1 MSLFDDD
8 FYSSRVSKRRSRW
21 VQEDAGKQ
29 SMVLRSRST
38 WSRVR
43 LAVLSSAISVV
54 GAALLFGAVTQFG
67 GGSGGKAGGQKAAAS
82 VSATQT
88 QTADPYEKTITAA
101 AKVRPTVVS
110 VINEQY
116 GPANDENGYSEDDLQ
131 DAGIGSGV
139 IFEKKDGKALI
150 VTNSHVIAGA
160 ERVKIAMID
169 GSARVA
175 EVVGD
180 DPITDLAVLQM
191 DGEGI
196 KEVAKFGDSSK
207 LRNGEWV
214 MAIGSPL
221 GLDDSLTMG
230 IISKT
235 TRVIPVSLNQDGN
248 YDWEQEVIQIDAS
261 INQGNSGGPLI
272 DLDGNVVGI
281 NSMKIADLG
290 VEGVGFAIPIDNA
303 RPVIDSLIEFGI
315 VKRPYLGVY
324 TFDLDQYLAQQAL
337 TQQQGQGPKDSLDPG
352 AQAEEAAPGA
362 GDKAPAAG
370 EDAEAMLEG
379 EENGTGLVLPEG
391 VEDGVIV
398 LEAVG
403 PAKEAGLQFND
414 LIVKFDKTPIGST
427 MELRKYLY
435 NKKEIGDTI
444 EITFY
449 RDGKLMTTKVKLT
462 QKSKDDE

>member
-8 FYSSRVSKRRSRW
+8 FYSSRVSRRRNRW
-21 VQEDAGKQ
+21 VQEDAGKP
-29 SMVLRSRST
+29 SRVLRSRSS
-38 WSRVR
+38 WSRIR
-43 LAVLSSAISVV
+43 IAVLSSAISVA
-54 GAALLFGAVTQFG
+54 GAALLFGAVSHFG
-67 GGSGGKAGGQKAAAS
+67 GGSGKSGEKTTSAS
-82 VSATQT
+82 VTTTQT

-110 VINEQY
+110 VMNEQY
-116 GPANDENGYSEDDLQ
+116 GVSGKKNGFNEDDLQ
-131 DAGIGSGV
+131 EAGIGSGV
-139 IFEKKDGKALI
+139 IFEKKNGKAFI

-160 ERVKIAMID
+160 ERIKIAMID
-169 GSARVA
+169 GSVRVA

-180 DPITDLAVLQM
+180 DPITDLAVLQVEG
-191 DGEGI
+191 DGIQEI
-196 KEVAKFGDSSK
+196 ANFGKSGK

-281 NSMKIADLG
+281 NSMKIADFG

-303 RPVIDSLIEFGI
+303 RPIIDSLIEYGV

-337 TQQQGQGPKDSLDPG
+337 IKQQGQGPKDSLDPG
-352 AQAEEAAPGA
+352 SETDEDSGAEGDSEAA
-362 GDKAPAAG
+362 
-370 EDAEAMLEG
+370 ELEQESG
-379 EENGTGLVLPEG
+379 GLILPDE

-414 LIVKFDKTPIGST
+414 LIVKFDKTPIRST

-435 NKKEIGDTI
+435 DHKKIGDSL

-449 RDGKLMTTKVKLT
+449 RDGELMTAKVKLS

>member
-8 FYSSRVSKRRSRW
+8 FYSSRVSRRKSRW
-21 VQEDAGKQ
+21 VQEDTGNRPT
-29 SMVLRSRST
+29 VLRSRSA
-38 WSRVR
+38 WSRIRV
-43 LAVLSSAISVV
+43 AVLSSAISVAGV
-54 GAALLFGAVTQFG
+54 VLLFGAVSHFNG
-67 GGSGGKAGGQKAAAS
+67 GGSKTENLAAS
-82 VSATQT
+82 ASVAPTQT
-88 QTADPYEKTITAA
+88 QTADPYERTITAA

-116 GPANDENGYSEDDLQ
+116 GPIDDEGGVVSDEDLQ

-150 VTNSHVIAGA
+150 VTNAHVIANA
-160 ERVKIAMID
+160 ERVKVAMID
-169 GSARVA
+169 GSARIA
-175 EVVGD
+175 EVIGD
-180 DPITDLAVLQM
+180 DPITDLAVLQV

-196 KEVAKFGDSSK
+196 KDVATFGNSSK

-221 GLDDSLTMG
+221 GLDDSLSMG

-235 TRVIPVSLNQDGN
+235 TRIIPVSLNQDGN

-281 NSMKIADLG
+281 NSMKIADFG
-290 VEGVGFAIPIDNA
+290 VEGVGFAIPINNA
-303 RPVIDSLIEFGI
+303 RPIIDSLIDFGV

-337 TQQQGQGPKDSLDPG
+337 TRQGQSS
-352 AQAEEAAPGA
+352 
-362 GDKAPAAG
+362 G
-370 EDAEAMLEG
+370 EDDEANSED
-379 EENGTGLVLPEG
+379 EDSDVGLILPEG

-435 NKKEIGDTI
+435 NHKEIGDTI

-449 RDGKLMTTKVKLT
+449 RDGELMTVKVKLSL
-462 QKSKDDE
+462 KSKDDE

>member
-8 FYSSRVSKRRSRW
+8 FYSSRVSRRKSRW
-21 VQEDAGKQ
+21 LQEDARQ
-29 SMVLRSRST
+29 SKVLRSKSNWST
-38 WSRVR
+38 MRV
-43 LAVLSSAISVV
+43 AVLSSTISAAA
-54 GAALLFGAVTQFG
+54 AALIFGTLFYHG
-67 GGSGGKAGGQKAAAS
+67 GGSSDKAVPTAS
-82 VSATQT
+82 AVTAT

-101 AKVRPTVVS
+101 AKVRPMVVS

-116 GPANDENGYSEDDLQ
+116 GVSGFDGSLDSDSGAMEDQLQ
-131 DAGIGSGV
+131 QAGIGSGV
-139 IFEKKDGKALI
+139 IFEKEDGKALV
-150 VTNSHVIAGA
+150 VTNYHVIAGA
-160 ERVKIAMID
+160 ERVQVAMID
-169 GSARVA
+169 GTSRVA
-175 EVVGD
+175 TIVGSD
-180 DPITDLAVLQM
+180 QITDLAVLQIDD
-191 DGEGI
+191 DGIG
-196 KEVAKFGDSSK
+196 EVAEFGDSSK

-272 DLDGNVVGI
+272 DLDGHVVGI

-303 RPVIDSLIEFGI
+303 KPVIDSLIKYGV

-324 TFDLDQYLAQQAL
+324 TLDLDQYLAQQAL
-337 TQQQGQGPKDSLDPG
+337 TKPKDSLDSPQTG
-352 AQAEEAAPGA
+352 VDGSIVVPDSSNG
-362 GDKAPAAG
+362 G
-370 EDAEAMLEG
+370 DAETSDAVIDDSG
-379 EENGTGLVLPEG
+379 IIIPDDVK
-391 VEDGVIV
+391 DGVIV

-403 PAKEAGLQFND
+403 PAQEAGLQFND
-414 LIVKFDKTPIGST
+414 LIVKLDKTPIGST

-435 NKKEIGDTI
+435 DHKKIGDSI
-444 EITFY
+444 EITYY
-449 RDGKLMTTKVKLT
+449 RDGEKQTAKLKLSE
-462 QKSKDDE
+462 KSKDDD